1 MDYTEVPVE
10 ECLLGNDGEM
20 LCFALDRV
28 RKEFAW
34 KTGGLDAEQLRRRHP
49 PSTMTLAGLIK
60 HLTQVE
66 VAFTAMAQG
75 RGDHVGQDH
84 RFSDEWTSALADDP
98 QDLYAGWYSAIEQAR
113 AGWAEM
119 IKGDGLDVIVEDPD
133 PAWNKNRRR
142 ILVDLLEENLIHLGH
157 VDLLREAIDG
167 RRGHGWPDQG

>member
-1 MDYTEVPVE
+1 MDYTDLPVE
-10 ECLLGNDGEM
+10 ENLLGNDGEM

-34 KTGGLDAEQLRRRHP
+34 KTGGLSADQLRRRHP
-49 PSTMTLAGLIK
+49 PSQLTLAGLVK

-66 VAFTAMAQG
+66 KAFTALAEG
-75 RGDHVGQDH
+75 RTDASGEDQPD
-84 RFSDEWTSALADDP
+84 DEWQSALTDEPD
-98 QDLYAGWYSAIEQAR
+98 DLYAGWYAAIAR
-113 AGWAEM
+113 SRISWAEM
-119 IKGDGLDVIVEDPD
+119 IKDDGLDVIIDDPD

-167 RRGHGWPDQG
+167 RRGHGWPEEE